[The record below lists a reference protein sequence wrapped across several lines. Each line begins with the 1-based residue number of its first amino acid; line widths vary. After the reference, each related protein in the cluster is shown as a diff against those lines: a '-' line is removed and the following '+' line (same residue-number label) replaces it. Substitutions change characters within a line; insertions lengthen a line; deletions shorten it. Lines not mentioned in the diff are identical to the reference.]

1 MGVEKNNKNRLKTTT
16 RRQRVRGKKTRSF
29 FLAKKIF
36 FEKKRVGQPALTLK
50 IGIPFM
56 QKCSSTFLYVHQ
68 NLLGKSPDGSPTSP
82 FALCGDVRFRLR
94 FGRDLESVSACG
106 RTSSDPDTSGNL
118 SENEIRFRL

>member
-29 FLAKKIF
+29 FWPKKKFF

-82 FALCGDVRFRLR
+82 FALCGDVRVRLR
-94 FGRDLESVSACG
+94 FGGDLESVSACG
-106 RTSSDPDTSGNL
+106 R
-118 SENEIRFRL
+118 